1 MNPKEWIL
9 LIGLIVLGVLLIA
22 VLLVVKRK
30 KKAPA
35 PDPVIVA
42 GLQSNALRFMG
53 LYEGIYAAVHQ
64 GTSDGAEAYR
74 EWHIRAENLDPAF
87 QQAFA
92 ARFPGTEP
100 QISHLRELLD
110 SVEAAGICRSE
121 ETLHTADAMTEKR
134 YIYFGSDTLQ
144 PGKAYQVLKPC
155 WTQNNIIVEQGI
167 LVPKEGQ

>member
-1 MNPKEWIL
+1 MNTTQWIL
-9 LIGLIVLGVLLIA
+9 LIVLVVLGALLIA
-22 VLLVVKRK
+22 ALLVARRK

-42 GLQSNALRFMG
+42 GIQSNALRFMG
-53 LYEGIYAAVHQ
+53 LYEGIYDAVHQ

-87 QQAFA
+87 QSAFA

-121 ETLHTADAMTEKR
+121 EALHTADAMTEKR
-134 YIYFGSDTLQ
+134 YVYFGSDTLQ
-144 PGKAYQVLKPC
+144 PGKVYQVLKPC